1 MKDELNDRVKEGQAY
16 IEKFSPESVGKLWEQ
31 ALEALG
37 DTY

>member
-1 MKDELNDRVKEGQAY
+1 VKEGQAY